1 MLILLV
7 EDDPAHAAA
16 IQRAVEAGGSEF
28 EIKVVGTLREF
39 RHSIADHLPAIAVMD
54 LNLPDGRATE
64 VLTQPP
70 EAGPFPILVMTSY
83 GNEQVAMEAIKAGA
97 LDYVVKSPEAFADMP
112 HTIAH
117 ALHEW
122 NLLQERRRTEAALE
136 FKNIILSTQQET
148 SLDGILVLDEN
159 GEIISF
165 NRRFVDIWGV
175 PLDMAESKSDEQML
189 QSVMDKLVN
198 PEEFV
203 GKLEQLYEDRDETSR
218 DEIAL
223 KDGRT
228 FDRYSA
234 PMLGEGG
241 KCYGRV
247 WYFRDI
253 TERKQAEEALRESEE
268 KHRVLIETTATGS
281 VFVDAEGRVLDANDE
296 YARLAGY
303 E

>member
-97 LDYVVKSPEAFADMP
+97 LEYVVKSPEAFADMP

-122 NLLQERRRTEAALE
+122 NLLQERKRAEAALE

-148 SLDGILVLDEN
+148 AIDGILVVDEN

-165 NRRFVDIWGV
+165 NRRFIDLWGV
-175 PLDMAESKSDEQML
+175 PFDAAESKSDEQVL
-189 QSVMDKLVN
+189 QS
-198 PEEFV
+198 
-203 GKLEQLYEDRDETSR
+203 
-218 DEIAL
+218 
-223 KDGRT
+223 DG
-228 FDRYSA
+228 
-234 PMLGEGG
+234 
-241 KCYGRV
+241 
-247 WYFRDI
+247 
-253 TERKQAEEALRESEE
+253 
-268 KHRVLIETTATGS
+268 
-281 VFVDAEGRVLDANDE
+281 
-296 YARLAGY
+296 
-303 E
+303 